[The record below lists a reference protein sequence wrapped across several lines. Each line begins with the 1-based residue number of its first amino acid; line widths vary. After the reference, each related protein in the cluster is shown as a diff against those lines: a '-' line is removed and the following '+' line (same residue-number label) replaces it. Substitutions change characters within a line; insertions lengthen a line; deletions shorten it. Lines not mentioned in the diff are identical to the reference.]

1 MSKFKSGDHG
11 KQDQSQLQFFKNLL
25 RTIISALLAIFQSLT
40 SIFSKI
46 SNSQLS
52 HFVTPQ
58 TFLNKKLIN
67 DLHNYFCQPWKC
79 RRKIL

>member
-1 MSKFKSGDHG
+1 MGKFQCSDHAQ
-11 KQDQSQLQFFKNLL
+11 QDQNQLQFFKNLSGA
-25 RTIISALLAIFQSLT
+25 IISALYTILQSLT

-46 SNSQLS
+46 SNSPLS

-67 DLHNYFCQPWKC
+67 DLHNYFCQTWKC